1 VKFDAENPV
10 DRAVLETARSWGV
23 SPSRFLG
30 EPKEDVTVYTRN
42 ETGDVVRSS
51 TFKAR
56 EWTDEDVESA
66 LSLHKY
72 ENSLCPG
79 CKKPMAECMAPENEF
94 RYEAEKP
101 VRCHACTTRASAS
114 EGYRESPHPSAL
126 FIPVGLKKEND
137 DDPEI

>member
-1 VKFDAENPV
+1 MKLNAEHPV

-42 ETGDVVRSS
+42 DNGEIVRSS

-56 EWTDEDVESA
+56 EWTDDDVEGA
-66 LSLHKY
+66 LSLHKW
-72 ENSLCPG
+72 ESGLCPG
-79 CKKPMAECMAPENEF
+79 CKKPMSECMAPENEF
-94 RYEAEKP
+94 RYEATDP
-101 VRCHACTTRASAS
+101 VRCHACTTRSAAS

-126 FIPVGLKKEND
+126 FIPVELRE
-137 DDPEI
+137 E